1 MVYLHAISGKR
12 TEPRFDRG
20 EGMICANFRTFAGE
34 QILGH
39 EHEIVGDLRLI
50 NLRKRT
56 KGRGRVAG
64 FLIPVAAGPVRGD
77 ERLDMLNRLDAR
89 EIVNVRLAS
98 QAAEVCLLAGISF
111 HRFLERLVGGDPEI
125 LAERVVGAIDADRAR
140 WPDEAAEAVLADE
153 VRAVELVIADT
164 RRDVH
169 HAVASVRGGDQRA
182 VFGNYLAN
190 IHVQ

>member
-64 FLIPVAAGPVRGD
+64 FLIPVAAGPVPGD
-77 ERLDMLNRLDAR
+77 QRTDMLDRLDAR
-89 EIVNVRLAS
+89 GIDKV
-98 QAAEVCLLAGISF
+98 LLAHHAASVCV
-111 HRFLERLVGGDPEI
+111 LVGLSLYRLLDSTGEGD
-125 LAERVVGAIDADRAR
+125 L
-140 WPDEAAEAVLADE
+140 
-153 VRAVELVIADT
+153 
-164 RRDVH
+164 
-169 HAVASVRGGDQRA
+169 
-182 VFGNYLAN
+182 
-190 IHVQ
+190 